1 MLWVVHE
8 IERDRT
14 PSGDQLSL
22 LRLLIVG
29 RKSEGKD
36 IVGGERYVGGRV
48 SMRIARDWIM
58 GESRDSKEE
67 ECEQCAGGEY
77 FEFHAWKMSGASA
90 KGELIR
96 THSDV
101 APSVT

>member
-1 MLWVVHE
+1 
-8 IERDRT
+8 
-14 PSGDQLSL
+14 
-22 LRLLIVG
+22 
-29 RKSEGKD
+29 
-36 IVGGERYVGGRV
+36 
-48 SMRIARDWIM
+48 M